1 MEQMHKNEA
10 SRTFK
15 CDMGPT
21 FGPRFREISDLAS
34 MDIFIRAG

>member
-1 MEQMHKNEA
+1 
-10 SRTFK
+10 
-15 CDMGPT
+15 MGPT